1 MSRSRESKLKDLAK
15 NESIG
20 LIEKNA
26 AAKLARDAFN
36 QYAKSL
42 RSKKVMRRG
51 RGPIFDKE
59 AEKNLKELIQLKNV
73 KLSAHFPTLEAI
85 EDFIQDDSD

>member
-59 AEKNLKELIQLKNV
+59 AEKNLK
-73 KLSAHFPTLEAI
+73 AHFPTLEAI